1 MNKAR
6 ENAFKKSDFE
16 IMFKDSPDYFVIK
29 NCKMI
34 FEYMMVRFICFDEND
49 KWKEEIWYP
58 MESIFKIK
66 RYT

>member
-1 MNKAR
+1 MNKAK
-6 ENAFKKSDFE
+6 ENVFKKSDFE

-29 NCKMI
+29 NCKMF
-34 FEYMMVRFICFDEND
+34 FEYMMVRFICFDESDN
-49 KWKEEIWYP
+49 WKEEIWYP